1 MPYLG
6 EDSQFDYY
14 SSKGLKPPTSPG
26 LQEHNNVSGY
36 LLRFGQYIKQN
47 TVNVPSVD
55 DEAVSKQNR
64 KKWSVLSVYGIFI
77 YIYHKKINQM

>member
-1 MPYLG
+1 MSKMPYLG

-64 KKWSVLSVYGIFI
+64 KKMIRTIRVW
-77 YIYHKKINQM
+77 YIYLHLP